1 MFYEMFL
8 HCIIN
13 QSPKGGATLFSN
25 DNEETRTEVD
35 LNQEAKAETGFF
47 ENMAAKVKAQVN
59 LHPETK
65 TDTGDAAGPQPDQTE
80 TPGSEGGEG
89 TAGTEEEKDK
99 GTEAREE
106 TLEDVKAQLTA
117 AAALLKVKEGEA
129 EETKN
134 RLLRLQADFDNF
146 RRRNT
151 AEREELA
158 TYVTI
163 SVVNKFLQILDNF
176 ERAEVAAGKAVDV
189 KSVVEGM
196 SGIQKQFIKTLEDLG
211 VKEIPAQ
218 GEKFNPN
225 FHEAVMRGQNP
236 ELEDDTIDMVFEKGY
251 QLRDKVVR
259 HSKVRVISNE

>member
-1 MFYEMFL
+1 MFTRKSEEEIREEVDPNL
-8 HCIIN
+8 N
-13 QSPKGGATLFSN
+13 EKVQGG
-25 DNEETRTEVD
+25 EET
-35 LNQEAKAETGFF
+35 AAGKA
-47 ENMAAKVKAQVN
+47 
-59 LHPETK
+59 PETAEAPG
-65 TDTGDAAGPQPDQTE
+65 TGN
-80 TPGSEGGEG
+80 GEG
-89 TAGTEEEKDK
+89 TAGNAAEEVKPEE
-99 GTEAREE
+99 TAEE
-106 TLEDVKAQLTA
+106 TLEDVQAKLTA
-117 AAALLKVKEGEA
+117 TAALLKTKEEEA
-129 EETKN
+129 TETKN

-176 ERAEVAAGKAVDV
+176 ERAEAAAENATDV
-189 KSVVEGM
+189 QSVVDGM
-196 SGIQKQFIKTLEDLG
+196 AGIQKQFVKTLEDLG

-236 ELEDDTIDMVFEKGY
+236 EMEDETIDMVFEKGY
-251 QLRDKVVR
+251 QLHDKVVR

>member
-1 MFYEMFL
+1 M
-8 HCIIN
+8 
-13 QSPKGGATLFSN
+13 
-25 DNEETRTEVD
+25 
-35 LNQEAKAETGFF
+35 
-47 ENMAAKVKAQVN
+47 EN
-59 LHPETK
+59 
-65 TDTGDAAGPQPDQTE
+65 
-80 TPGSEGGEG
+80 GEG
-89 TAGTEEEKDK
+89 TAGNETGTEEAPEESPEELKEK
-99 GTEAREE
+99 
-106 TLEDVKAQLTA
+106 LTA
-117 AAALLKVKEGEA
+117 MAAQIKVKEDELT
-129 EETKN
+129 ETKN

-176 ERAEVAAGKAVDV
+176 ERAEASAANAVDV
-189 KSVVEGM
+189 KSVVDGM
-196 SGIQKQFIKTLEDLG
+196 AGIQKQFVKTLEDLG

-236 ELEDDTIDMVFEKGY
+236 DMEEDTIDMVFEKGY
-251 QLRDKVVR
+251 QLHDKVVR

>member
-1 MFYEMFL
+1 MFNRKSEEE
-8 HCIIN
+8 IRE
-13 QSPKGGATLFSN
+13 ATDPNRNATTSN
-25 DNEETRTEVD
+25 GEET
-35 LNQEAKAETGFF
+35 
-47 ENMAAKVKAQVN
+47 
-59 LHPETK
+59 
-65 TDTGDAAGPQPDQTE
+65 AAGNAPE
-80 TPGSEGGEG
+80 EAEAPGTGNGEG
-89 TAGTEEEKDK
+89 TAGNAAEEVKPEE
-99 GTEAREE
+99 TAEE
-106 TLEDVKAQLTA
+106 TLEDVQAKLTA
-117 AAALLKVKEGEA
+117 TAALLKTKEEEA
-129 EETKN
+129 TEIKN

-176 ERAEVAAGKAVDV
+176 ERAEAAAENATDV
-189 KSVVEGM
+189 QSVVDGM
-196 SGIQKQFIKTLEDLG
+196 AGIQKQFVKTLEDLG

-236 ELEDDTIDMVFEKGY
+236 EMEDETIDMVFEKGY
-251 QLRDKVVR
+251 QLHDKVVR

>member
-1 MFYEMFL
+1 MFKRKSEEEIREEVDPNL
-8 HCIIN
+8 N
-13 QSPKGGATLFSN
+13 ENVQAG
-25 DNEETRTEVD
+25 EETV
-35 LNQEAKAETGFF
+35 TGS
-47 ENMAAKVKAQVN
+47 A
-59 LHPETK
+59 PE
-65 TDTGDAAGPQPDQTE
+65 GAE
-80 TPGSEGGEG
+80 TPGTGNGEG
-89 TAGTEEEKDK
+89 TAGNAAEEVKPEE
-99 GTEAREE
+99 TAEE
-106 TLEDVKAQLTA
+106 TLEDVQAKLTA
-117 AAALLKVKEGEA
+117 TAALLKTKEEEA
-129 EETKN
+129 TEIKN

-176 ERAEVAAGKAVDV
+176 ERAEAAAANAVDV
-189 KSVVEGM
+189 QSVVDGM
-196 SGIQKQFIKTLEDLG
+196 AGIQKQFVKTLEDLG

-236 ELEDDTIDMVFEKGY
+236 ELEEDTIDMVFEKGY
-251 QLRDKVVR
+251 QLHDKVVR

>member
-1 MFYEMFL
+1 MFKRKSEEE
-8 HCIIN
+8 IREEVDPN
-13 QSPKGGATLFSN
+13 QNATVQTE
-25 DNEETRTEVD
+25 EETVTGSAPG
-35 LNQEAKAETGFF
+35 QAEAPGTG
-47 ENMAAKVKAQVN
+47 N
-59 LHPETK
+59 
-65 TDTGDAAGPQPDQTE
+65 GD
-80 TPGSEGGEG
+80 G
-89 TAGTEEEKDK
+89 TAGDPVEETKQE
-99 GTEAREE
+99 EAAEE
-106 TLEDVKAQLTA
+106 TLEDVQAKLTA
-117 AAALLKVKEGEA
+117 AAALLKTKEEEA
-129 EETKN
+129 TEIKN

-176 ERAEVAAGKAVDV
+176 ERAEAAAENATDV
-189 KSVVEGM
+189 QSVVDGM
-196 SGIQKQFIKTLEDLG
+196 AGIQKQFVKTLEDLG

-236 ELEDDTIDMVFEKGY
+236 EMEDETIDMVFEKGY
-251 QLRDKVVR
+251 QLHDKVVR

>member
-1 MFYEMFL
+1 MFKRKSEEEIREEVDPNL
-8 HCIIN
+8 N
-13 QSPKGGATLFSN
+13 ENVQAG
-25 DNEETRTEVD
+25 EET
-35 LNQEAKAETGFF
+35 EAGNAPEEAEAPGTG
-47 ENMAAKVKAQVN
+47 N
-59 LHPETK
+59 
-65 TDTGDAAGPQPDQTE
+65 
-80 TPGSEGGEG
+80 GEG
-89 TAGTEEEKDK
+89 TAGNAAEEAKPE
-99 GTEAREE
+99 EAAEE
-106 TLEDVKAQLTA
+106 TLKDVQAKLTA
-117 AAALLKVKEGEA
+117 TAALLKTKEEEA
-129 EETKN
+129 TEFKN

-176 ERAEVAAGKAVDV
+176 ERAEAAAENATDV
-189 KSVVEGM
+189 QSVVDGM
-196 SGIQKQFIKTLEDLG
+196 AGIQKQFVKTLGDLG

-236 ELEDDTIDMVFEKGY
+236 EMEDETIDMVFEKGY
-251 QLRDKVVR
+251 QLHDKVVR

>member
-1 MFYEMFL
+1 MFKRKSEEEIREEVDPNL
-8 HCIIN
+8 N
-13 QSPKGGATLFSN
+13 ENVQAG
-25 DNEETRTEVD
+25 EET
-35 LNQEAKAETGFF
+35 EAGNAPEEAEAPGTG
-47 ENMAAKVKAQVN
+47 N
-59 LHPETK
+59 
-65 TDTGDAAGPQPDQTE
+65 
-80 TPGSEGGEG
+80 GEG
-89 TAGTEEEKDK
+89 TAGNAAEEVKPEE
-99 GTEAREE
+99 TAEE
-106 TLEDVKAQLTA
+106 TLEDVQAKLTA
-117 AAALLKVKEGEA
+117 TAALLKTKEEEA
-129 EETKN
+129 TEIKN

-176 ERAEVAAGKAVDV
+176 ERAEAAAENATDV
-189 KSVVEGM
+189 QSVVDGM
-196 SGIQKQFIKTLEDLG
+196 AGIQKQFVKTLEDLG

-236 ELEDDTIDMVFEKGY
+236 EMEDETIDMVFEKGY
-251 QLRDKVVR
+251 QLHDKVVR

>member
-1 MFYEMFL
+1 MFKRKSEEE
-8 HCIIN
+8 IREEVDPN
-13 QSPKGGATLFSN
+13 QNAN
-25 DNEETRTEVD
+25 AHAEEETVTGSAPE
-35 LNQEAKAETGFF
+35 EA
-47 ENMAAKVKAQVN
+47 
-59 LHPETK
+59 
-65 TDTGDAAGPQPDQTE
+65 E
-80 TPGSEGGEG
+80 TPGTGNGEG
-89 TAGTEEEKDK
+89 TAGDPVEETKQE
-99 GTEAREE
+99 EAAEE
-106 TLEDVKAQLTA
+106 TLEEVQAKLTA
-117 AAALLKVKEGEA
+117 TAALLKTKEEEA
-129 EETKN
+129 TEIKN

-176 ERAEVAAGKAVDV
+176 ERAEAAAENATDV
-189 KSVVEGM
+189 QSVVDGM
-196 SGIQKQFIKTLEDLG
+196 AGIQKQFVKTLEDLG

-236 ELEDDTIDMVFEKGY
+236 EMEDETIDMVFEKGY
-251 QLRDKVVR
+251 QLHDKVVR

>member
-1 MFYEMFL
+1 M
-8 HCIIN
+8 
-13 QSPKGGATLFSN
+13 
-25 DNEETRTEVD
+25 
-35 LNQEAKAETGFF
+35 
-47 ENMAAKVKAQVN
+47 EN
-59 LHPETK
+59 
-65 TDTGDAAGPQPDQTE
+65 
-80 TPGSEGGEG
+80 GEG
-89 TAGTEEEKDK
+89 TAGNETGTEE
-99 GTEAREE
+99 APEE
-106 TLEDVKAQLTA
+106 SPEELKAKLTA
-117 AAALLKVKEGEA
+117 MAAQIKVKEDELT
-129 EETKN
+129 ETKN

-176 ERAEVAAGKAVDV
+176 ERAEASAANAVDV
-189 KSVVEGM
+189 QSVVDGM
-196 SGIQKQFIKTLEDLG
+196 AGIQKQFVKTLEDLG

-236 ELEDDTIDMVFEKGY
+236 DMEEDTIDMVFEKGY
-251 QLRDKVVR
+251 QLHDKVVR

>member
-1 MFYEMFL
+1 MF
-8 HCIIN
+8 
-13 QSPKGGATLFSN
+13 KRK
-25 DNEETRTEVD
+25 NEEIREEVD
-35 LNQEAKAETGFF
+35 PNLNENVQAGEETVTGS
-47 ENMAAKVKAQVN
+47 A
-59 LHPETK
+59 PE
-65 TDTGDAAGPQPDQTE
+65 GAE
-80 TPGSEGGEG
+80 TPGTGNGEG
-89 TAGTEEEKDK
+89 TAGNAAEEVKPEE
-99 GTEAREE
+99 TAEE
-106 TLEDVKAQLTA
+106 TLEDVQAKLTA
-117 AAALLKVKEGEA
+117 TAALLKTKEEEA
-129 EETKN
+129 TEIKN

-176 ERAEVAAGKAVDV
+176 ERAEAAAENATDV
-189 KSVVEGM
+189 QSVVDGM
-196 SGIQKQFIKTLEDLG
+196 AGIQKQFVKTLEDLG

-236 ELEDDTIDMVFEKGY
+236 EMEDETIDMVFEKGY
-251 QLRDKVVR
+251 QLHDKVVR

>member
-1 MFYEMFL
+1 MREEVDP
-8 HCIIN
+8 N
-13 QSPKGGATLFSN
+13 QNAN
-25 DNEETRTEVD
+25 AHAEEETVTGSAPE
-35 LNQEAKAETGFF
+35 EA
-47 ENMAAKVKAQVN
+47 
-59 LHPETK
+59 
-65 TDTGDAAGPQPDQTE
+65 E
-80 TPGSEGGEG
+80 TPGTGNGEG
-89 TAGTEEEKDK
+89 TAGDPVEETKQE
-99 GTEAREE
+99 EAAEE
-106 TLEDVKAQLTA
+106 TLEDVQAKLTA
-117 AAALLKVKEGEA
+117 TAALLKTKEEEA
-129 EETKN
+129 TETKN

-176 ERAEVAAGKAVDV
+176 ERAEAAAENATDV
-189 KSVVEGM
+189 QSVVDGM
-196 SGIQKQFIKTLEDLG
+196 AGIQKQFVKTLEDLG

-236 ELEDDTIDMVFEKGY
+236 EMEDETIDMVFEKGY
-251 QLRDKVVR
+251 QLHDKVVR

>member
-1 MFYEMFL
+1 MFKRKSEEEIREEVDPNL
-8 HCIIN
+8 N
-13 QSPKGGATLFSN
+13 ENVQAG
-25 DNEETRTEVD
+25 EETV
-35 LNQEAKAETGFF
+35 TGS
-47 ENMAAKVKAQVN
+47 A
-59 LHPETK
+59 PE
-65 TDTGDAAGPQPDQTE
+65 GAE
-80 TPGSEGGEG
+80 TPGTGNGEG
-89 TAGTEEEKDK
+89 TAGNAAEEVKPEE
-99 GTEAREE
+99 TAEE
-106 TLEDVKAQLTA
+106 TLEDVQAKLA
-117 AAALLKVKEGEA
+117 ATAALLKTKEEEA
-129 EETKN
+129 TEIKN

-176 ERAEVAAGKAVDV
+176 ERAEAAAENATDV
-189 KSVVEGM
+189 QSVVDGM
-196 SGIQKQFIKTLEDLG
+196 AGIQKQFVKTLEDLG

-236 ELEDDTIDMVFEKGY
+236 EMEDETIDMVFEKGY
-251 QLRDKVVR
+251 QLHDKVVR

>member
-1 MFYEMFL
+1 MFKRKSEEEIREEVDPNL
-8 HCIIN
+8 N
-13 QSPKGGATLFSN
+13 ENVQAG
-25 DNEETRTEVD
+25 EETV
-35 LNQEAKAETGFF
+35 TGS
-47 ENMAAKVKAQVN
+47 A
-59 LHPETK
+59 PE
-65 TDTGDAAGPQPDQTE
+65 GAE
-80 TPGSEGGEG
+80 TPGTGNGEG
-89 TAGTEEEKDK
+89 TVGNAAEEVKPEE
-99 GTEAREE
+99 TAEE
-106 TLEDVKAQLTA
+106 TLEDVQAKLTA
-117 AAALLKVKEGEA
+117 TAALLKTKEEEA
-129 EETKN
+129 TEIKN

-176 ERAEVAAGKAVDV
+176 ERAEAAAENATDV
-189 KSVVEGM
+189 QSVVDGM
-196 SGIQKQFIKTLEDLG
+196 AGIQKQFVKTLEDLG

-236 ELEDDTIDMVFEKGY
+236 EMEDETIDMVFEKGY
-251 QLRDKVVR
+251 QLHDKVVR

>member
-1 MFYEMFL
+1 MF
-8 HCIIN
+8 
-13 QSPKGGATLFSN
+13 KRK
-25 DNEETRTEVD
+25 NEEIREEVD
-35 LNQEAKAETGFF
+35 PNLNENVQAGEETVTGSAPEQAEAPGTG
-47 ENMAAKVKAQVN
+47 N
-59 LHPETK
+59 
-65 TDTGDAAGPQPDQTE
+65 
-80 TPGSEGGEG
+80 GEG
-89 TAGTEEEKDK
+89 TAGDPVEETKQE
-99 GTEAREE
+99 EAAEE
-106 TLEDVKAQLTA
+106 TLEDVQAKLTA
-117 AAALLKVKEGEA
+117 TAALLKTKEEEA
-129 EETKN
+129 TEFKN

-176 ERAEVAAGKAVDV
+176 ERAEAAAENATDV
-189 KSVVEGM
+189 QSVVDGM
-196 SGIQKQFIKTLEDLG
+196 AGIQKQFVKTLEDLG

-236 ELEDDTIDMVFEKGY
+236 EMEDETIDMVFEKGY
-251 QLRDKVVR
+251 QLHDKVVR

>member
-1 MFYEMFL
+1 MFNRKSEEE
-8 HCIIN
+8 IREEVD
-13 QSPKGGATLFSN
+13 PKLNETVQNG
-25 DNEETRTEVD
+25 EET
-35 LNQEAKAETGFF
+35 EAGNAPEEAAAPGTG
-47 ENMAAKVKAQVN
+47 N
-59 LHPETK
+59 
-65 TDTGDAAGPQPDQTE
+65 
-80 TPGSEGGEG
+80 GEG
-89 TAGTEEEKDK
+89 TAGNAAEEAKPE
-99 GTEAREE
+99 EAAEE
-106 TLEDVKAQLTA
+106 TLEEVQAKLTA
-117 AAALLKVKEGEA
+117 TAALLKTKEEEA
-129 EETKN
+129 TETKN

-176 ERAEVAAGKAVDV
+176 ERAEAAAENATDV
-189 KSVVEGM
+189 QSVVDGM
-196 SGIQKQFIKTLEDLG
+196 AGIQKQFVKTLEDLG

-236 ELEDDTIDMVFEKGY
+236 EMEDETIDMVFEKGY
-251 QLRDKVVR
+251 QLHDKVVR

>member
-1 MFYEMFL
+1 MFNRKSEEE
-8 HCIIN
+8 IRE
-13 QSPKGGATLFSN
+13 ATDPNLNATASN
-25 DNEETRTEVD
+25 GEET
-35 LNQEAKAETGFF
+35 
-47 ENMAAKVKAQVN
+47 
-59 LHPETK
+59 
-65 TDTGDAAGPQPDQTE
+65 AAGNAPEQAE
-80 TPGSEGGEG
+80 APGTGHGEG
-89 TAGTEEEKDK
+89 TAGNAAEETKQEEV
-99 GTEAREE
+99 TEE
-106 TLEDVKAQLTA
+106 TLEDVQAKLTA
-117 AAALLKVKEGEA
+117 TAALLKTKEEEA
-129 EETKN
+129 TEIKN

-176 ERAEVAAGKAVDV
+176 ERAEAAAENATDV
-189 KSVVEGM
+189 QSVVDGM
-196 SGIQKQFIKTLEDLG
+196 AGIQKQFVKTLEDLG

-236 ELEDDTIDMVFEKGY
+236 EMEDETIDMVFEKGY
-251 QLRDKVVR
+251 QLHDKVVR

>member
-1 MFYEMFL
+1 M
-8 HCIIN
+8 
-13 QSPKGGATLFSN
+13 LFKRKSEEEIREEVDPN
-25 DNEETRTEVD
+25 LNENVQAGEETV
-35 LNQEAKAETGFF
+35 TGS
-47 ENMAAKVKAQVN
+47 A
-59 LHPETK
+59 PE
-65 TDTGDAAGPQPDQTE
+65 GAE
-80 TPGSEGGEG
+80 TPGTGNGEG
-89 TAGTEEEKDK
+89 TAGNAAEEVKPEE
-99 GTEAREE
+99 TAEETAEE
-106 TLEDVKAQLTA
+106 TLEDVQAKLTA
-117 AAALLKVKEGEA
+117 TAALLKTKEEEA
-129 EETKN
+129 TEIKN

-176 ERAEVAAGKAVDV
+176 ERAEAAAENATDV
-189 KSVVEGM
+189 QSVVDGM
-196 SGIQKQFIKTLEDLG
+196 AGIQKQFVKTLEDLG

-236 ELEDDTIDMVFEKGY
+236 EMEDETIDMVFEKGY
-251 QLRDKVVR
+251 QLHDKVVR

>member
-1 MFYEMFL
+1 M
-8 HCIIN
+8 
-13 QSPKGGATLFSN
+13 
-25 DNEETRTEVD
+25 NEEDIR
-35 LNQEAKAETGFF
+35 EATDPNATASNGEETATGNAP
-47 ENMAAKVKAQVN
+47 EEAQA
-59 LHPETK
+59 PG
-65 TDTGDAAGPQPDQTE
+65 TGN
-80 TPGSEGGEG
+80 GEG
-89 TAGTEEEKDK
+89 TAGDSVKETKQ
-99 GTEAREE
+99 GEAAEE
-106 TLEDVKAQLTA
+106 TLEEVQAKLTA
-117 AAALLKVKEGEA
+117 TAALLKTKEEEA
-129 EETKN
+129 TEIKN

-176 ERAEVAAGKAVDV
+176 ERAEAAAENATDV
-189 KSVVEGM
+189 QSVVDGM
-196 SGIQKQFIKTLEDLG
+196 AGIQKQFVKTLEDLG

-236 ELEDDTIDMVFEKGY
+236 EMEDETIDMVFEKGY
-251 QLRDKVVR
+251 QLHDKVVR

>member
-1 MFYEMFL
+1 MFNRKSEEE
-8 HCIIN
+8 IRE
-13 QSPKGGATLFSN
+13 ATDPNLNATASN
-25 DNEETRTEVD
+25 GEETATGNAPE
-35 LNQEAKAETGFF
+35 EAEAPGTG
-47 ENMAAKVKAQVN
+47 N
-59 LHPETK
+59 
-65 TDTGDAAGPQPDQTE
+65 
-80 TPGSEGGEG
+80 GEG
-89 TAGTEEEKDK
+89 TAGDPVEETKQE
-99 GTEAREE
+99 EAAEE
-106 TLEDVKAQLTA
+106 TLEDVQAKLTA
-117 AAALLKVKEGEA
+117 TAALLKTKEEEA
-129 EETKN
+129 TEIKN

-176 ERAEVAAGKAVDV
+176 ERAEAAAENATDV
-189 KSVVEGM
+189 QSVVDGM
-196 SGIQKQFIKTLEDLG
+196 AGIQKQFVKTLEDLG

-236 ELEDDTIDMVFEKGY
+236 EMEDETIDMVFEKGY
-251 QLRDKVVR
+251 QLHDKVVR

>member
-1 MFYEMFL
+1 MFKRKSEEE
-8 HCIIN
+8 IREEVDPN
-13 QSPKGGATLFSN
+13 QNATVQTE
-25 DNEETRTEVD
+25 EETVTGSAPG
-35 LNQEAKAETGFF
+35 QAEAPGTG
-47 ENMAAKVKAQVN
+47 N
-59 LHPETK
+59 
-65 TDTGDAAGPQPDQTE
+65 GD
-80 TPGSEGGEG
+80 G
-89 TAGTEEEKDK
+89 TAGDPVEETKQE
-99 GTEAREE
+99 EAAEE
-106 TLEDVKAQLTA
+106 TLEDVQAKLTA
-117 AAALLKVKEGEA
+117 TAALLKTKEEEA
-129 EETKN
+129 TETKN

-176 ERAEVAAGKAVDV
+176 ERAEAAAENATDV
-189 KSVVEGM
+189 QSVVDGM
-196 SGIQKQFIKTLEDLG
+196 AGIQKQFVKTLEDLG

-236 ELEDDTIDMVFEKGY
+236 EMEDETIDMVFEKGY
-251 QLRDKVVR
+251 QLHDKVVR

>member
-1 MFYEMFL
+1 MFKRKSEEE
-8 HCIIN
+8 IREEVDPN
-13 QSPKGGATLFSN
+13 QNAN
-25 DNEETRTEVD
+25 AHAEEETVTGSAPE
-35 LNQEAKAETGFF
+35 EA
-47 ENMAAKVKAQVN
+47 
-59 LHPETK
+59 
-65 TDTGDAAGPQPDQTE
+65 E
-80 TPGSEGGEG
+80 TPGTGNGEG
-89 TAGTEEEKDK
+89 TAGDPVEETKQE
-99 GTEAREE
+99 EAAEE
-106 TLEDVKAQLTA
+106 TLEDVQAKLTA
-117 AAALLKVKEGEA
+117 TAALLKTKEEEA
-129 EETKN
+129 TEIKN

-176 ERAEVAAGKAVDV
+176 ERAEAAAENATDV
-189 KSVVEGM
+189 QSVVDGM
-196 SGIQKQFIKTLEDLG
+196 AGIQKQFVKTLEDLG

-236 ELEDDTIDMVFEKGY
+236 EMEDEIIDMVFEKGY
-251 QLRDKVVR
+251 QLHDKVVR

>member
-1 MFYEMFL
+1 MFNRKSEEEIREEVDM
-8 HCIIN
+8 N
-13 QSPKGGATLFSN
+13 RNANAQTE
-25 DNEETRTEVD
+25 EETATGNAPE
-35 LNQEAKAETGFF
+35 EAEAPGTG
-47 ENMAAKVKAQVN
+47 
-59 LHPETK
+59 
-65 TDTGDAAGPQPDQTE
+65 
-80 TPGSEGGEG
+80 SGEG
-89 TAGTEEEKDK
+89 TAGNSAEETKQE
-99 GTEAREE
+99 EAAEE
-106 TLEDVKAQLTA
+106 TLEEVQAKLTA
-117 AAALLKVKEGEA
+117 TAALLKTKEEEA
-129 EETKN
+129 TEIKN

-176 ERAEVAAGKAVDV
+176 ERAEAAVENATDV
-189 KSVVEGM
+189 QSVVDGM
-196 SGIQKQFIKTLEDLG
+196 AGIQKQFVKTLEDLG

-236 ELEDDTIDMVFEKGY
+236 EMEDETIDMVFEKGY
-251 QLRDKVVR
+251 QLHDKVVR

>member
-1 MFYEMFL
+1 MFKRKSEEEIREEVDPNL
-8 HCIIN
+8 N
-13 QSPKGGATLFSN
+13 ENVQAG
-25 DNEETRTEVD
+25 EETV
-35 LNQEAKAETGFF
+35 TGS
-47 ENMAAKVKAQVN
+47 A
-59 LHPETK
+59 PE
-65 TDTGDAAGPQPDQTE
+65 GAE
-80 TPGSEGGEG
+80 TPGTGNGEG
-89 TAGTEEEKDK
+89 TAGNVAEEVKPEE
-99 GTEAREE
+99 TAEE
-106 TLEDVKAQLTA
+106 TLEDVQAKLTA
-117 AAALLKVKEGEA
+117 TAALLKTKEEEA
-129 EETKN
+129 TEIKN

-176 ERAEVAAGKAVDV
+176 ERAEAAAENATDV
-189 KSVVEGM
+189 QSVVDGM
-196 SGIQKQFIKTLEDLG
+196 AGIQKQFVKTLEDLG

-236 ELEDDTIDMVFEKGY
+236 EMEDETIDMVFEKGY
-251 QLRDKVVR
+251 QLHDKVVR

>member
-1 MFYEMFL
+1 MFKRKSEEE
-8 HCIIN
+8 IREEVDPN
-13 QSPKGGATLFSN
+13 QNANAHTE
-25 DNEETRTEVD
+25 EETVTGSAPE
-35 LNQEAKAETGFF
+35 EA
-47 ENMAAKVKAQVN
+47 
-59 LHPETK
+59 
-65 TDTGDAAGPQPDQTE
+65 E
-80 TPGSEGGEG
+80 TPGTGNGEG
-89 TAGTEEEKDK
+89 TAGNAAEEVKPEE
-99 GTEAREE
+99 TAEE
-106 TLEDVKAQLTA
+106 TLEDVQAKLTA
-117 AAALLKVKEGEA
+117 TAALLKTKEEEA
-129 EETKN
+129 TEIKN

-176 ERAEVAAGKAVDV
+176 ERAEAAAENATDV
-189 KSVVEGM
+189 QSVVDGM
-196 SGIQKQFIKTLEDLG
+196 AGIQKQFVKTLEDLG

-236 ELEDDTIDMVFEKGY
+236 EMEDETIDMVFEKGY
-251 QLRDKVVR
+251 QLHDKVVR

>member
-1 MFYEMFL
+1 VLFKRKSEEE
-8 HCIIN
+8 IREEVDPN
-13 QSPKGGATLFSN
+13 QNANAHTE
-25 DNEETRTEVD
+25 EETVTGSAPE
-35 LNQEAKAETGFF
+35 EA
-47 ENMAAKVKAQVN
+47 
-59 LHPETK
+59 
-65 TDTGDAAGPQPDQTE
+65 E
-80 TPGSEGGEG
+80 TPGTGNGEG
-89 TAGTEEEKDK
+89 TAGNAAEEVKPEE
-99 GTEAREE
+99 TAEE
-106 TLEDVKAQLTA
+106 TLEDVQAKLTA
-117 AAALLKVKEGEA
+117 TAALLKTKEEEA
-129 EETKN
+129 TETKN

-176 ERAEVAAGKAVDV
+176 ERAEAAAENATDV
-189 KSVVEGM
+189 QSVVDGM
-196 SGIQKQFIKTLEDLG
+196 AGIQKQFVKTLEDLG

-236 ELEDDTIDMVFEKGY
+236 EMEDETIDMVFEKGY
-251 QLRDKVVR
+251 QLHDKVVR

>member
-1 MFYEMFL
+1 
-8 HCIIN
+8 
-13 QSPKGGATLFSN
+13 LFTRKS
-25 DNEETRTEVD
+25 EEEIREEVD
-35 LNQEAKAETGFF
+35 TNRNATVQNGEEA
-47 ENMAAKVKAQVN
+47 
-59 LHPETK
+59 
-65 TDTGDAAGPQPDQTE
+65 AAGNAPE
-80 TPGSEGGEG
+80 EAEAPGTGNGEG
-89 TAGTEEEKDK
+89 TAGNAAEEAKLEETAK
-99 GTEAREE
+99 E
-106 TLEDVKAQLTA
+106 TLEDVQAKLTA
-117 AAALLKVKEGEA
+117 TAALMKTKEEEA
-129 EETKN
+129 TETKN

-176 ERAEVAAGKAVDV
+176 ERAEAAAENATDV
-189 KSVVEGM
+189 QSVVDGM
-196 SGIQKQFIKTLEDLG
+196 AGIQKQFVKTLEDLG

-236 ELEDDTIDMVFEKGY
+236 EMEDETIDMVFEKGY
-251 QLRDKVVR
+251 QLHDKVVR

>member
-1 MFYEMFL
+1 MFKRKSEEE
-8 HCIIN
+8 IREEVDPN
-13 QSPKGGATLFSN
+13 RNATVQN
-25 DNEETRTEVD
+25 GEET
-35 LNQEAKAETGFF
+35 EAGNAPEEAEAPGTG
-47 ENMAAKVKAQVN
+47 N
-59 LHPETK
+59 
-65 TDTGDAAGPQPDQTE
+65 
-80 TPGSEGGEG
+80 GEG
-89 TAGTEEEKDK
+89 TAGNAAEEAKPE
-99 GTEAREE
+99 EAAEE
-106 TLEDVKAQLTA
+106 TLEDVQAKLTA
-117 AAALLKVKEGEA
+117 TAALLKTKEEEA
-129 EETKN
+129 TEIKN

-176 ERAEVAAGKAVDV
+176 ERAEAAAENATDV
-189 KSVVEGM
+189 QSVVDGM
-196 SGIQKQFIKTLEDLG
+196 AGIQKQFVKTLEDLG

-236 ELEDDTIDMVFEKGY
+236 EMEDETIDMVFEKGY
-251 QLRDKVVR
+251 QLHDKVVR